1 MKFTDIF
8 IQRPVVSIVVSLLI
22 LLAGFQAATNLSVRQ
37 YPRSDV
43 AMITINTVYIGANAE
58 LVRGFI
64 TTPIERAIASAQG
77 IDYISSSSTMGMS
90 TVRAHLQLN
99 YDPLKAMTEISAK
112 VNQVRGDLPP
122 ESEVPAITIEAA
134 DSQFA
139 AAYLSFSSEILEQNQ
154 ITEFLTRS
162 IQPRLTA
169 IAGVQKADVLGGR
182 TFAMRIWL
190 KPEQMA
196 ALSVTPLEVRQALM
210 ANNVQAALGQTRGAY
225 TQVNLRADTD
235 LKTPEDFRQLVVR
248 SSEEG
253 IIRLGDIADVVL
265 GAENYD
271 VQVHFSGDTA
281 VFMGVWVSPTSNSLD
296 VMKAV
301 NKEMEAIKADLPA
314 GLEGTVAYDSTRYID
329 AAIKEV
335 VKTLTETLLI
345 IVTVIFLFLGF
356 SRSVFI
362 PVVAIPLSLIGALFL
377 MQIFGFSL
385 NLLTLL
391 SIVLSVGLVVDDA
404 IVMVENIERHI
415 QNGEP
420 PYQASIR
427 AARELAG
434 PILAMTVTLISV
446 YLPIGFLGGLTGTL
460 FREFAITL
468 AGAVTISAI
477 VAITLSPMLASR
489 MLKPHTKVTAPLS
502 KAFDRFQG
510 FYNRKLEYTLQNR
523 AGVYTFWVGIS
534 LLATVMYLLS
544 TKELAPMEDQGVIFG
559 IVEAP
564 ANATIDQTGHYA
576 RMVNE
581 AFMGVE
587 ETDFTFQL
595 TMPTSGFVGMIVKPW
610 EERDRSI
617 FEILPEVQQKLAQVA
632 GVRVM
637 GITPPALPGGGDFP
651 VEFVIASTADVKDI
665 YAVAQ
670 QLEQVMLNSGK
681 FAFQLLDTKID
692 QPEYLLQVD
701 REKVAD
707 LGLNL
712 QTVTYDLGTLLGGGY
727 VNRFNMAGQSYKVIP
742 QVKRM
747 DRLTPEDLSRLYVTG
762 PDGTLIR
769 VDQIAS
775 LEHSTAPRSI
785 NRMQQLNAVKIS
797 AVPMVSLGEALTF
810 LEAEARKILPANY
823 SIDYTGESR
832 QLIREGNTFVPA
844 MLMALT
850 MIFLVLAAQYNS
862 FRDPVVIL
870 AGSVPLAAFGA
881 LIFTF
886 LKNWAPVPH
895 FTDAFTST
903 MNIYSQV
910 GLVTLVG
917 LITRNGIL
925 VVEFANRLQEEGKSK
940 LDAVREAAII
950 RLRPVLM
957 TSIATVAGHAPL
969 IFASGPGAA
978 ARNSIGLIL
987 VLGMAIG
994 TILTLFVLPSVYVL
1008 IAKDHQKDRE
1018 RLAALEAEGANQDLV
1033 GGSSEHTPAS

>member
-8 IQRPVVSIVVSLLI
+8 IKRPVVSIVVSLLI
-22 LLAGFQAATNLSVRQ
+22 LLAGAQAASNLSVRQ

-43 AMITINTVYIGANAE
+43 AMITINTVYIGANPE

-77 IDYISSSSTMGMS
+77 IDYISSSSAMGLS
-90 TVRAHLQLN
+90 TVKVHLQLN

-122 ESEVPAITIEAA
+122 EAEVPAITIEGA

-139 AAYLSFSSEILEQNQ
+139 AAYLSFSSDILEQNQ

-169 IAGVQKADVLGGR
+169 IAGVQKAEVMGGR

-196 ALSVTPLEVRQALM
+196 ALNVSPMEVRQAL
-210 ANNVQAALGQTRGAY
+210 AVNNVQAALGQTRGAY
-225 TQVNLRADTD
+225 TQVNLRANTD
-235 LKTPEDFRQLVVR
+235 LNSVEDFRKLVVR
-248 SSEEG
+248 SSDEG
-253 IIRLGDIADVVL
+253 IIRLEDVADVVL

-271 VQVHFSGDTA
+271 VDVSFTGDTA
-281 VFMGVWVSPTSNSLD
+281 VFMGIWVSPTSNSLD

-301 NKEMEAIKADLPA
+301 NKEMEAIKSELPG
-314 GLEGTVAYDSTRYID
+314 GLDAAVAYDSTEYIN

-335 VKTLTETLLI
+335 IKTLTETLLI
-345 IVTVIFLFLGF
+345 IITVIFLFLGF

-362 PVVAIPLSLIGALFL
+362 PVVAIPLSLVGALFL

-420 PYQASIR
+420 PYQAAIR

-446 YLPIGFLGGLTGTL
+446 YMPIGLLGGLTGTL

-489 MLKPHTKVTAPLS
+489 MLKPHSQMTAPLS
-502 KAFDRFQG
+502 KAFDRFQA
-510 FYNRKLEYTLQNR
+510 FYSRKLEVTLQHR
-523 AGVYTFWVGIS
+523 SGVYVFWVGVAAMAC
-534 LLATVMYLLS
+534 LMYVFS
-544 TKELAPMEDQGVIFG
+544 IKELAPTEDQGVIFG
-559 IVEAP
+559 VMEAP
-564 ANATIDQTGHYA
+564 ANATVDQTVHYA
-576 RMVNE
+576 RMVNQAMMSAEE
-581 AFMGVE
+581 A
-587 ETDFTFQL
+587 DFTFQA
-595 TMPTSGFVGMIVKPW
+595 TMPTSGFAGLIVKPW
-610 EERDRSI
+610 DQRERSI
-617 FEILPEVQQKLAQVA
+617 FEILPEVQEKLAQIS
-632 GVRVM
+632 GVKLM
-637 GITPPALPGGGDFP
+637 AILPPALPGGGDMP
-651 VEFVIASTADVKDI
+651 VEFVLASTTDVKEI
-665 YAVAQ
+665 YDVAK
-670 QLEQVMLNSGK
+670 QLEQIMLNGGK
-681 FAFQLLDTKID
+681 FHYVMLDTKID

-742 QVKRM
+742 QVKRG

-762 PDGTLIR
+762 PNGALIR
-769 VDQIAS
+769 VDQIAT

-797 AVPMVSLGEALTF
+797 AVPAVSLGEALQY
-810 LEAEARKILPANY
+810 LETEARKIMPPGF
-823 SIDYTGESR
+823 SVDYTGESR
-832 QLIREGNTFVPA
+832 QLIREGNTFLPA

-850 MIFLVLAAQYNS
+850 MIFLVLSAQYNS
-862 FRDPVVIL
+862 FRDPIVIL

-886 LKNWAPVPH
+886 LKMPAPVPH
-895 FTDAFTST
+895 FTDAFTTS

-925 VVEFANRLQEEGKSK
+925 VVEFANRLQEAGKSK
-940 LDAVREAAII
+940 LEAVRDAAII

-969 IFASGPGAA
+969 IFASGPGAE
-978 ARNSIGLIL
+978 ARNAIGLIL
-987 VLGMAIG
+987 VFGMAIG
-994 TILTLFVLPSVYVL
+994 TIMTLFVLPSVYVL
-1008 IAKDHQKDRE
+1008 IAKDHQKDRQ
-1018 RLAALEAEGANQDLV
+1018 RLAALEAQTTEQMEEGA
-1033 GGSSEHTPAS
+1033 SEHTPAH